1 MKIISWNVNGIRA
14 AEKKGLYDFLLYK
27 KPDVLCLQETKAQ
40 QDNFK
45 QKKLNGKN
53 IFLSPGKYNSYWSS
67 AEKKGYS
74 GVVTYTKEEPLS
86 VKDLDKKEGRIV
98 MTEFKKF
105 YLFNVYFPNGKMSS
119 ARLKY
124 KMKFYDN
131 FLSMIKRYEKSKP
144 VIFCGDVN
152 TAHKEIDLAHP
163 KANEDI
169 SGFLPKERKWID
181 KVIKNGYIDAFRLF
195 NKKPN
200 NYTWWSVRTSSRSK
214 NIGWRVDY
222 FFVSEKL
229 KKNIKSC
236 KHLTKVMG
244 SDHCPISLELK
255 F

>member
-14 AEKKGLYDFLLYK
+14 AEKKGLYDFLLYQ
-27 KPDVLCLQETKAQ
+27 KPDVLCLQETKASK
-40 QDNFK
+40 DNFK
-45 QKKLNGKN
+45 EDSN
-53 IFLSPGKYNSYWSS
+53 FVSPGKYNSYWSN

-74 GVVTYTKEEPLS
+74 GVVSYTKEEPIS
-86 VKDLDKKEGRIV
+86 FKDLDKTEGRII

-131 FLSMIKRYEKSKP
+131 FLKLIKSYEKKKP

-152 TAHKEIDLAHP
+152 TAHEAIDLSHP

-181 KVIKNGYIDAFRLF
+181 KVIDNGYIDAFRLF

-200 NYTWWSVRTSSRSK
+200 NYTWWSVRTSSRAK

-222 FFVSEKL
+222 FFVSDKL

-236 KHLTKVMG
+236 KHLTKIMG
-244 SDHCPISLELK
+244 SDHCPIELNLNS
-255 F
+255 

>member
-27 KPDVLCLQETKAQ
+27 KPDVLCLQETKAK

-45 QKKLNGKN
+45 QKKLDGKN

-74 GVVTYTKEEPLS
+74 GVVSYTKEEPLS
-86 VKDLDKKEGRIV
+86 FKNLDDKEGRIV

-124 KMKFYDN
+124 KMKFYSD
-131 FLSMIKRYEKSKP
+131 FLSLIKRYEKKKP

-152 TAHKEIDLAHP
+152 TAHKEIDLTHP

-181 KVIKNGYIDAFRLF
+181 KVIESGYIDAFRLF